1 MPAVTL
7 LDARGNKNDTFMPEL
22 TAALDD
28 NLAAEGQTLLF
39 LNRRGFA
46 TFLVC
51 NDCGHVLRCPNCSI
65 TLTYHQRRGR
75 HFCHYCDFS
84 IPAPSVCPECDS
96 PEITLL
102 GRGTERVEE
111 EVKELFP
118 AARVSRMDR
127 DTTAGRGGHAR
138 VLKGVEDG
146 SIDILVGTQMI
157 AKGHDFPGVTL
168 VGVISADATLNLP
181 DFRSGGRTFQLIT
194 QVMGRAGRGDAPGE
208 VLIQTLNPDHYAVSR
223 AAAHDFEGFYAEEL
237 EFRRETGYPPF
248 AHLASL
254 MVSGTSAEAVEQG
267 AETAAAALRGI
278 KKKLRSRVEILGPVV
293 APLGQDQGK
302 VSPPDPS
309 EVRRPYGSPPA
320 AGRAPGRD
328 RSSRRWCGW

>member
-1 MPAVTL
+1 M
-7 LDARGNKNDTFMPEL
+7 
-22 TAALDD
+22 
-28 NLAAEGQTLLF
+28 
-39 LNRRGFA
+39 
-46 TFLVC
+46 
-51 NDCGHVLRCPNCSI
+51 LRCPNCSI

-75 HFCHYCDFS
+75 HFCHYCEFS

-118 AARVSRMDR
+118 EARVSRMDR
-127 DTTAGRGGHAR
+127 DTTSGRGGHAR

-181 DFRSGGRTFQLIT
+181 DFRSAERTFQLIT
-194 QVMGRAGRGDAPGE
+194 QVMGRAGRGDAPGK

-223 AAAHDFEGFYAEEL
+223 AAAHDFAGFYQEEL
-237 EFRRETGYPPF
+237 EFRREAWYPPF

-254 MVSGTSAEAVEQG
+254 SAVGQFGRIGGTGSGDRSLFSAGDQEGITEQG
-267 AETAAAALRGI
+267 RDSRSGGGAAGEDPGE
-278 KKKLRSRVEILGPVV
+278 VP
-293 APLGQDQGK
+293 
-302 VSPPDPS
+302 PPDPS
-309 EVRRPYGSPPA
+309 EGNRAHRSAPA
-320 AGRAPGRD
+320 AGRTPGEIEAPGGGAPGD
-328 RSSRRWCGW
+328 RCRSGGYAVDKICAPLPSGHLPALPLPGHLL